1 MQNLF
6 IWSFLSK
13 QQPSGEEE
21 DHLGSSP
28 DASVQEEK
36 PVPIYDEVLGVE
48 IANYEVVTEGGL
60 VNVDWAGLLTAT
72 AGAISRIF
80 TRSGH

>member
-1 MQNLF
+1 M
-6 IWSFLSK
+6 
-13 QQPSGEEE
+13 
-21 DHLGSSP
+21 GSAP
-28 DASVQEEK
+28 DVSVQEEK